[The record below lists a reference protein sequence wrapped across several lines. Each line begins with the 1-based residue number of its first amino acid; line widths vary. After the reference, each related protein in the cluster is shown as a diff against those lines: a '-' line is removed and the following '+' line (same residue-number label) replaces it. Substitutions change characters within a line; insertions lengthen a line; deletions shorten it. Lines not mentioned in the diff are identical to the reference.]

1 MVKCNTSNVDLS
13 VRFRYATLIKYNN
26 YENYIRNKAE
36 DEGSIPFTRSTCVGS
51 VTRHIKYCS
60 RGLSREPITR
70 NLESIQGLIITPSFG
85 SIFESQ

>member
-36 DEGSIPFTRSTCVGS
+36 DEGSIPLPSLQYWVSGNDGELRETVNLMPFGLVGS
-51 VTRHIKYCS
+51 NPTWPTI
-60 RGLSREPITR
+60 
-70 NLESIQGLIITPSFG
+70 PSAA
-85 SIFESQ
+85 E